1 MARTLGSP
9 RGSGGWRAP
18 DPVAWM
24 AFLVSM
30 FLVLGFRAR
39 TLRGSTHLT
48 ILLLIAL
55 TLGVVFMQPMSAK

>member
-1 MARTLGSP
+1 
-9 RGSGGWRAP
+9 
-18 DPVAWM
+18 M
-24 AFLVSM
+24 AFLVTM

-55 TLGVVFMQPMSAK
+55 TLSVVFMQPVSAK